1 MQKVALNVSP
11 AIRDFTFEGMKMK
24 KFGRLLIAAILLT
37 FAMSTASFA
46 DGSFPPPTCTPG
58 HCPGQ

>member
-1 MQKVALNVSP
+1 
-11 AIRDFTFEGMKMK
+11 MK
-24 KFGRLLIAAILLT
+24 KIGRLLIAAILLT

-46 DGSFPPPTCTPG
+46 DGGYPVPTCTSG